1 LKSRPGADAVTVTFW
16 GVRGSIPTPGH
27 ETSRYGGNTLCIE
40 VGFPACGRMLIIDAG
55 SGIRRLSNDLLTRP
69 GRPPSESV
77 DILLSHTHLDHILGL
92 PFFQPLY
99 RPDTRVALY
108 GPAISPGDHLE
119 QVIGG
124 QMSYRY
130 FPVRQ
135 AELAAAI
142 SYIDLREGTYDLGDG
157 IRLSATYLNHSLL
170 CMGYRIEFGRRVLCT
185 AFDTEPFR
193 NVFITDPADPRYDRL
208 MAQQGEQAVQAA
220 VLRMNAFAREADLLI
235 HDGQYTEQEYR
246 AGRIGWGHSSIEYA
260 VSLAESAGSR
270 RLALLHHDPARTDT
284 ELDGLAE
291 RYSGLRPDS
300 GLEVCFAREGL
311 SITL

>member
-1 LKSRPGADAVTVTFW
+1 LKSRPGADAITVTFW

-40 VGFPACGRMLIIDAG
+40 VRFAGCGRTLIIDAG
-55 SGIRRLSNDLLTRP
+55 SGIRRLGDDLLARP
-69 GRPPSESV
+69 GRARGLSV

-99 RPDTRVALY
+99 HRETRVSLY
-108 GPAISPGDHLE
+108 GPAISAEDRLE

-135 AELAAAI
+135 VELAAEI
-142 SYIDLREGTYDLGDG
+142 SYIDLREGVYDLGDG
-157 IRLSATYLNHSLL
+157 IRLSATYLNHPLL

-185 AFDTEPFR
+185 AFDTEPFH
-193 NVFITDPADPRYDRL
+193 NVFITDPADPRYDKL
-208 MAQQGEQAVQAA
+208 MAQEGEQAAQAA
-220 VLRMNAFAREADLLI
+220 AARMTAFLREADLLI
-235 HDGQYTEQEYR
+235 HDGQFTQQEYQ
-246 AGRIGWGHSSIEYA
+246 AGRVGWGHSSIEHA
-260 VSLAESAGSR
+260 VSLAESSGSR
-270 RLALLHHDPARTDT
+270 RLALVHHDPTRTDT
-284 ELDGLAE
+284 ELDGLTE
-291 RYSGLRPDS
+291 RYGMLRPES
-300 GLEVCFAREGL
+300 QVEVCFAREGL